1 MERLTNLP
9 FILLPLLLLAAALP
23 LCADAMEFQP
33 ADKNLDLERNLER
46 KALSDFFDLLAKQVR
61 IPAHRDRPFRR
72 IVTGDS
78 TAS

>member
-33 ADKNLDLERNLER
+33 ADKNLDLER